1 MCYFGISAGNFLG
14 FLVHSQGIGID
25 EHKAKAVIEA
35 SPPRNKKELQS
46 LIGKIIFLRRFI
58 ANSIGKVKAFS
69 PLLRLKDIEELV
81 WGEEQ
86 QQQAFKQIKE
96 ALINP
101 KVLVP
106 PMPGRPLKSYISVA
120 EESINCLLA

>member
-1 MCYFGISAGNFLG
+1 MCYFGISTGNFLG

-25 EHKAKAVIEA
+25 KHKTKPVIEA

-106 PMPGRPLKSYISVA
+106 PMTGRPLKSYISVA
-120 EESINCLLA
+120 EESIGCLLA